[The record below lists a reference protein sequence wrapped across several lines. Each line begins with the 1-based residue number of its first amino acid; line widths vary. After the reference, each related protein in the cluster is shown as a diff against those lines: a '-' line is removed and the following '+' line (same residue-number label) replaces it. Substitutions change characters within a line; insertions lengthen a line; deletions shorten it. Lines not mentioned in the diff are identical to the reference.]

1 MEYKRLN
8 TLIKSLDETKRM
20 AMSMYQEDSE
30 TEFRKHYLNLAM
42 QMEKLTN
49 QTAMQMEKLTN
60 QTRIAT
66 VLDADI
72 DRRHYIATVKDELN
86 ITVRDL
92 NGRIGISMPYLLP
105 KNRSVDSESY
115 IIEPLVCAL
124 QGFIEKHH
132 PEKIRHAL
140 VIIRSVYTD
149 DNKKLL
155 RDNDNIEIRHV
166 INIIST
172 MLLVDDNMLDI
183 LLCSRVGKTAHTE
196 IIISEK
202 AENL

>member
-30 TEFRKHYLNLAM
+30 TEFRKHYLNL
-42 QMEKLTN
+42 
-49 QTAMQMEKLTN
+49 AMQMEKLTN

-105 KNRSVDSESY
+105 KNRSVDSENY

-124 QGFIEKHH
+124 QGYIEKHH

-183 LLCSRVGKTAHTE
+183 LLCSRVGKTTHTE

>member
-49 QTAMQMEKLTN
+49 QT
-60 QTRIAT
+60 RIAT
-66 VLDADI
+66 VQDADI

-183 LLCSRVGKTAHTE
+183 LLCSRVGKTTHTE

>member
-20 AMSMYQEDSE
+20 AMSMYQENNE
-30 TEFRKHYLNLAM
+30 TEFRRHYLDLAM

-49 QTAMQMEKLTN
+49 QTH
-60 QTRIAT
+60 IAT

-105 KNRSVDSESY
+105 KNRSIDSESY
-115 IIEPLVCAL
+115 IVEPLICAL

-155 RDNDNIEIRHV
+155 RDNDNIEIHHV

-183 LLCSRVGKTAHTE
+183 LLCSRVGKTTHTE

>member
-30 TEFRKHYLNLAM
+30 TEFRKHYLNL
-42 QMEKLTN
+42 
-49 QTAMQMEKLTN
+49 AMQMEKLTN

-140 VIIRSVYTD
+140 VIIRSVYTE

-183 LLCSRVGKTAHTE
+183 LLCSRVGKTTHTE

>member
-30 TEFRKHYLNLAM
+30 TEFRKHYLNL
-42 QMEKLTN
+42 
-49 QTAMQMEKLTN
+49 AMQMEKLTN

-105 KNRSVDSESY
+105 KNRSVDSENY

>member
-49 QTAMQMEKLTN
+49 QT
-60 QTRIAT
+60 RIAT
-66 VLDADI
+66 VMDADI

-124 QGFIEKHH
+124 QGYIEKHH

-140 VIIRSVYTD
+140 VIIRSVYTN

-155 RDNDNIEIRHV
+155 RDNDNIEIHHV

-183 LLCSRVGKTAHTE
+183 LLCSRVGKTTHTE

>member
-20 AMSMYQEDSE
+20 AMSMYQENSE
-30 TEFRKHYLNLAM
+30 TEFRRHYLDL
-42 QMEKLTN
+42 
-49 QTAMQMEKLTN
+49 AMQMEKLTN

-105 KNRSVDSESY
+105 KNRSIDSESY
-115 IIEPLVCAL
+115 IVEPLICAL

-155 RDNDNIEIRHV
+155 RDNDNIEIHHV

-183 LLCSRVGKTAHTE
+183 LLCSRVGKTTHTE

-202 AENL
+202 AEKPPNGQ

>member
-30 TEFRKHYLNLAM
+30 TEFRKHYLNL
-42 QMEKLTN
+42 
-49 QTAMQMEKLTN
+49 AMQMEKLTN

-140 VIIRSVYTD
+140 VIIRFVYTD

-155 RDNDNIEIRHV
+155 RDNDNIEIHHV

-183 LLCSRVGKTAHTE
+183 LLCSRVGKTTHTE

-202 AENL
+202 AEKPPNGQ

>member
-30 TEFRKHYLNLAM
+30 TEFRKHYLNL
-42 QMEKLTN
+42 
-49 QTAMQMEKLTN
+49 AMQMEKLTN

-105 KNRSVDSESY
+105 KNRSVDSENY

-124 QGFIEKHH
+124 QGYIEKHH

-155 RDNDNIEIRHV
+155 RDNDNIEIHHV

-183 LLCSRVGKTAHTE
+183 LLCSRVGKTTHTE

>member
-30 TEFRKHYLNLAM
+30 TEFRKHYLNL
-42 QMEKLTN
+42 
-49 QTAMQMEKLTN
+49 AMQMEKLTN

-124 QGFIEKHH
+124 QGYIEKHH

>member
-20 AMSMYQEDSE
+20 AMSMYQENSE
-30 TEFRKHYLNLAM
+30 TEFRRHYLDL
-42 QMEKLTN
+42 
-49 QTAMQMEKLTN
+49 AMQMEKLTN

-105 KNRSVDSESY
+105 KNRSIDSESY
-115 IIEPLVCAL
+115 IVEPLICAL

-155 RDNDNIEIRHV
+155 RDNDNIEIHHV

-183 LLCSRVGKTAHTE
+183 LLCSRVGKTTHTE

-202 AENL
+202 VEKPPNGQ

>member
-30 TEFRKHYLNLAM
+30 TEFRKHYLDL
-42 QMEKLTN
+42 
-49 QTAMQMEKLTN
+49 AMQMEKLTN

-66 VLDADI
+66 VMDADI

-124 QGFIEKHH
+124 QGYIEKHH

-155 RDNDNIEIRHV
+155 RDNDNIEIHHV

-183 LLCSRVGKTAHTE
+183 LLCSRVGKTTHTE

>member
-30 TEFRKHYLNLAM
+30 TEFRKHYLNL
-42 QMEKLTN
+42 
-49 QTAMQMEKLTN
+49 AMQMEKLTN

-105 KNRSVDSESY
+105 KNRSVDSENY

-124 QGFIEKHH
+124 QGYIEKHH

-183 LLCSRVGKTAHTE
+183 LLCSRVGKTTHTE

-202 AENL
+202 AEKPPNGQ

>member
-49 QTAMQMEKLTN
+49 QT
-60 QTRIAT
+60 RIAT

-72 DRRHYIATVKDELN
+72 DRRHYIATVRDELN

-105 KNRSVDSESY
+105 KNRSVDSENY

-140 VIIRSVYTD
+140 VIIRFVYTD

>member
-8 TLIKSLDETKRM
+8 TLIKSLDETKRI

-49 QTAMQMEKLTN
+49 QT
-60 QTRIAT
+60 RIAT
-66 VLDADI
+66 VMDADI

-105 KNRSVDSESY
+105 KNRSVDSENY

-124 QGFIEKHH
+124 QGYIEKHH

-183 LLCSRVGKTAHTE
+183 LLCSRVGKTTHTE

>member
-30 TEFRKHYLNLAM
+30 TEFRKHYLNL
-42 QMEKLTN
+42 
-49 QTAMQMEKLTN
+49 AMQMEKLTN

-115 IIEPLVCAL
+115 VIEPLVCAL

-155 RDNDNIEIRHV
+155 RDNDNIEIHHV

-183 LLCSRVGKTAHTE
+183 LLCSRVGKTTHTE

>member
-49 QTAMQMEKLTN
+49 QT
-60 QTRIAT
+60 RIAT
-66 VLDADI
+66 VMDADI

-124 QGFIEKHH
+124 QGYIEKHH

-149 DNKKLL
+149 DNKKLQ

>member
-30 TEFRKHYLNLAM
+30 TEFRRHYLDL
-42 QMEKLTN
+42 
-49 QTAMQMEKLTN
+49 AMQMEKLTN

-124 QGFIEKHH
+124 QGYIEKHH

>member
-49 QTAMQMEKLTN
+49 QT
-60 QTRIAT
+60 RIAT

-92 NGRIGISMPYLLP
+92 NGRIGISMPP

-124 QGFIEKHH
+124 QGYIEKHH

-155 RDNDNIEIRHV
+155 RDNDNIEIHHV

>member
-1 MEYKRLN
+1 MRIFSWNVNGLRAVLN
-8 TLIKSLDETKRM
+8 K
-20 AMSMYQEDSE
+20 
-30 TEFRKHYLNLAM
+30 
-42 QMEKLTN
+42 
-49 QTAMQMEKLTN
+49 
-60 QTRIAT
+60 
-66 VLDADI
+66 
-72 DRRHYIATVKDELN
+72 
-86 ITVRDL
+86 
-92 NGRIGISMPYLLP
+92 G
-105 KNRSVDSESY
+105 
-115 IIEPLVCAL
+115 AL
-124 QGFIEKHH
+124 QEFIEKHH

>member
-49 QTAMQMEKLTN
+49 QT
-60 QTRIAT
+60 RIAT

-72 DRRHYIATVKDELN
+72 DRRHYIASVKDELN

-105 KNRSVDSESY
+105 KNRSVDSENY

-124 QGFIEKHH
+124 QGYIEKHH

>member
-20 AMSMYQEDSE
+20 AMSMYQENSE
-30 TEFRKHYLNLAM
+30 TEFRKHYLNL
-42 QMEKLTN
+42 
-49 QTAMQMEKLTN
+49 AMQMEKLTN

-155 RDNDNIEIRHV
+155 RDNDNIEIHHV

-183 LLCSRVGKTAHTE
+183 LLCSRVGKTTHTE

-202 AENL
+202 AEKPPNGQ

>member
-49 QTAMQMEKLTN
+49 QT
-60 QTRIAT
+60 RIAT

-86 ITVRDL
+86 IIVRDL

-105 KNRSVDSESY
+105 KNRSY

-124 QGFIEKHH
+124 QGYIEKHH

-183 LLCSRVGKTAHTE
+183 LLCSRVGKTTHTE

>member
-30 TEFRKHYLNLAM
+30 TEFRKHYLNL
-42 QMEKLTN
+42 
-49 QTAMQMEKLTN
+49 AMQMEKLTN

-124 QGFIEKHH
+124 QEFIEKHH

-155 RDNDNIEIRHV
+155 RDNDNIEIHHV

>member
-20 AMSMYQEDSE
+20 AMSMYQENNE
-30 TEFRKHYLNLAM
+30 TEFRRHYLDL
-42 QMEKLTN
+42 
-49 QTAMQMEKLTN
+49 AMQMEKLTN

-66 VLDADI
+66 VMDADI

-105 KNRSVDSESY
+105 KNRSVDSENY

-124 QGFIEKHH
+124 QGYIEKHH